1 MQVSNWF
8 INARVRVWK
17 PMVEEVHMLETKGL
31 AERDQ
36 ISGKKDWK
44 PSSSEGVSQPDGNQ
58 PLNKHSVINAMS
70 DEQLESR
77 GMCSS
82 AGTGDELGT
91 EQWNQEKRSRVECQ
105 IPGSMDGSLMG
116 FVPYHQRSSGV
127 EMGGGG
133 LGAVSLTLGL
143 RHTVETAQQQQQQQL
158 QLQEDQLRRQF
169 GGQMIHDFV
178 G

>member
-1 MQVSNWF
+1 
-8 INARVRVWK
+8 
-17 PMVEEVHMLETKGL
+17 MVEEVHMLETKGL

-36 ISGKKDWK
+36 NTGKKDWK
-44 PSSSEGVSQPDGNQ
+44 SMGQGVGQPDGNQ
-58 PLNKHSVINAMS
+58 PSNKVCVNNAKS
-70 DEQLESR
+70 EEQCK

-82 AGTGDELGT
+82 AGTGDE
-91 EQWNQEKRSRVECQ
+91 QWNQEKRSRMECQ

-116 FVPYHQRSSGV
+116 FVPYQRSGV
-127 EMGGGG
+127 EIGG

-143 RHTVETAQQQQQQQL
+143 RHTVETAQQQQQLQQH
-158 QLQEDQLRRQF
+158 EDQLRRQF

>member
-36 ISGKKDWK
+36 NSGKKDWK
-44 PSSSEGVSQPDGNQ
+44 SIGEGVSQRDGNQ
-58 PLNKHSVINAMS
+58 PSNKPSVNAMS
-70 DEQLESR
+70 DEQLECR
-77 GMCSS
+77 GMCPS
-82 AGTGDELGT
+82 AGTGDELGA

-116 FVPYHQRSSGV
+116 FVPYQRSGV
-127 EMGGGG
+127 EIGG

-143 RHTVETAQQQQQQQL
+143 RHSVETAQQQQHQQQL
-158 QLQEDQLRRQF
+158 QQQEDQLRRQF